1 MPRSR
6 YRFGEDQYPYFMTNT
21 VVAWLPV
28 FSQPEFANVII
39 DSWQFVQ
46 DQREIQILSFVI
58 MENHI
63 HWIAVGPQISKRV
76 GEFKSFTATT
86 ILRQLESKGYRTL
99 LQELQ
104 FFKARYKLD
113 QQHQLWQDGSHP
125 QQIDSDNMMW
135 QKIEYIH
142 NNPLRRGYVD
152 DPGHWRYSSARIY
165 AGQEG
170 VMPICTAWR

>member
-6 YRFGEDQYPYFMTNT
+6 YRFGPDRYPHFMTNT

-28 FSQPEFANVII
+28 FCQPDFAKVIL
-39 DSWQFVQ
+39 DSWKFL
-46 DQREIQILSFVI
+46 QREREIDILSFVI
-58 MENHI
+58 MENHV
-63 HWIAVGPQISKRV
+63 HWIAVGPQLSKRV
-76 GEFKSFTATT
+76 GEFKSFIATT
-86 ILRQLESKGYRTL
+86 ILRQMENKGYETL

-104 FFKARYKLD
+104 FFKARHKID

-125 QQIDSDNMMW
+125 QQIESDEMMW

-152 DPGHWRYSSARIY
+152 DPVHWRYSSARIY
-165 AGQEG
+165 AGQAG
-170 VMPICTAWR
+170 VLEICTDWR

>member
-6 YRFGEDQYPYFMTNT
+6 YRFGDDHFPYFMTNT

-28 FSQPEFANVII
+28 FSRPDFAKVII
-39 DSWQFVQ
+39 DSWQFLQ
-46 DQREIQILSFVI
+46 HEREIQILSFVI

-86 ILRQLESKGYRTL
+86 ILRQLENKGYSTL

-104 FFKARYKLD
+104 FFKAGDKVD
-113 QQHQLWQDGSHP
+113 QEHQLWQDGSHP
-125 QQIDSDNMMW
+125 KQIESDTMMW

-152 DPGHWRYSSARIY
+152 DPIHWRYSSARIY
-165 AGQEG
+165 AGQTG
-170 VMPICTAWR
+170 VMPICTAWQ